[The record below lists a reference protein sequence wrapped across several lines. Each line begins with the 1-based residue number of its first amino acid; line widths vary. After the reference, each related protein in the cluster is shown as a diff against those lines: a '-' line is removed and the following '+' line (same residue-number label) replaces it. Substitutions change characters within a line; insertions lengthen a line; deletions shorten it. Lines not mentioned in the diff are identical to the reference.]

1 MNNYEKYLSEQMLDP
16 EFRVQYAFARE
27 KAKLEI
33 YMEKLKEDIN
43 KDTDKKV
50 LIKRLN
56 HISKYIRHI
65 AV

>member
-16 EFRVQYAFARE
+16 EFMVQYAFARE

>member
-1 MNNYEKYLSEQMLDP
+1 MLDP

>member
-16 EFRVQYAFARE
+16 EFRVQYALARE

>member
-1 MNNYEKYLSEQMLDP
+1 MNTYEKYLSEQMLDP